1 MRQEEVVDANAEALD
16 PNPEHVLTK
25 VPWMTM
31 DLTGQQ
37 ASNFQVTGIAMHLE
51 SLCSRDPGG
60 RNR

>member
-16 PNPEHVLTK
+16 PNPEHVLAK

-37 ASNFQVTGIAMHLE
+37 ASN
-51 SLCSRDPGG
+51 PKP
-60 RNR
+60 